1 MGRINHSLSKTER
14 VKGKKNAKKTP
25 SVTKK
30 NTVVK
35 RPQSRAKASASIV
48 RSSKQ
53 TPSKNNGKQR
63 RRRKKESS
71 IVSVDEI
78 TKEPS
83 DDTRCVILKTIK
95 EHLFKN
101 RIGMTNKTRNRIR
114 KNRLNA
120 RRLTAHT
127 DKSTGGSNSPFL
139 SSSSSFSSSSS
150 SSNEEEDFIDDR
162 SKTTV
167 FENADFCTL
176 VNYDPDH
183 KGFEKI
189 VNPLNGRGGEG
200 LRLRYGMTRIGGD
213 AVKSKLEEISKSFIL
228 ESVLRCVELR
238 KVGNKVIIDEDVVA
252 LLGNFYGFTAVF

>member
-35 RPQSRAKASASIV
+35 RPQSRAKASTSIV

-63 RRRKKESS
+63 RKKKESS

-120 RRLTAHT
+120 RRLT
-127 DKSTGGSNSPFL
+127 DKSTEGSDSPFL
-139 SSSSSFSSSSS
+139 STSSSFSSSSSSS
-150 SSNEEEDFIDDR
+150 SSNEEEDFMDDR

-176 VNYDPDH
+176 VNYDPDR